1 MSTSLLKILVVDD
14 CREDRYTYRRFLEQS
29 KDLSYTILE
38 TKTGEEGLALTREES
53 PVCILLDY
61 RLSDITGL
69 EFISKFSA
77 YPDANYTAIVMLT
90 GQGDEVVAVTALKG
104 GAMDYLVKEHL
115 TAGALC
121 RAISNAVEKVQ
132 MRREMQKRHEDLVRE
147 SITDELTSLHNRRY
161 TMVRLTEEMDRSKRY
176 STPLSILMLDLDH
189 FKQVN
194 DQYGHL
200 AGDEVLKNFSN
211 ILTDLSRT
219 TDVVGRFGGEEF
231 IVALTDTQEHY
242 AHQYAERI
250 CELLKLSK
258 HKIGPEKEI
267 HVTCSIGVAAY
278 AESLS
283 SVSAFIARADSALYK
298 AKALGRDQVCLWP
311 HLDKKAAAPAAP
323 STAHER

>member
-1 MSTSLLKILVVDD
+1 MSTSPSKILVVDD

-38 TKTGEEGLALTREES
+38 TKTGEEGLALAREES
-53 PVCILLDY
+53 PTCIILDY

-90 GQGDEVVAVTALKG
+90 GQGNEVVAVTALKD

-121 RAISNAVEKVQ
+121 RAVSNAVEKVQ

-147 SITDELTSLHNRRY
+147 SITDELTSVHNRRY

-211 ILTDLSRT
+211 TLTDLSRT

-231 IVALTDTQEHY
+231 IVVLTDTQEHY

-250 CELLKLSK
+250 CELLKLLK
-258 HKIGPEKEI
+258 HKIGPEKDV

-278 AESLS
+278 AESLA

-298 AKALGRDQVCLWP
+298 AKGLGRDQVCLWP
-311 HLDKKAAAPAAP
+311 HLDKKADAPAAP
-323 STAHER
+323 STAHKL